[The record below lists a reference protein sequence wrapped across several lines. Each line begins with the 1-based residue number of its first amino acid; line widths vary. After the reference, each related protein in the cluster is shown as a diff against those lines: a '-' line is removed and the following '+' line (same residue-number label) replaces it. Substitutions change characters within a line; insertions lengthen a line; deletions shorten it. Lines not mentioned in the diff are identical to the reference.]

1 MRRVAAQIVE
11 FPRYVAFVF
20 RVCGVGVGMRMLAVT
35 VAALPRIVR
44 TRTLRSVDAE
54 MSRLCPPVRLRDG
67 WTRWQRVD
75 FGIFRDIMFRRVY
88 EPDAAFVPRSGDT
101 VVDLGANDGVF
112 SVLTA
117 KAIGHG
123 RVIAVEAQADECAL
137 IARHAQMNSVAAI
150 VTPVHGFVGAGGV
163 LARADSESVPALDLD
178 VLFEL
183 MQIEHVA
190 LMKIDIEGSEFALFE
205 APGAWLASV
214 DRIAM
219 EAHPPHGDV
228 ASLCLRLRRAG
239 FSVWT
244 ANSSTPAAMYVYA
257 DRRGLAPPA
266 AKDTEVAA

>member
-1 MRRVAAQIVE
+1 MRRAVGQIVE

-35 VAALPRIVR
+35 VAALPQIVR

-54 MSRLCPPVRLRDG
+54 MSRLCPPVRSRAG
-67 WTRWQRVD
+67 WTRWQRID
-75 FGIFRDIMFRRVY
+75 FGIFRDILFRQVY

-112 SVLTA
+112 AVLTA
-117 KAIGHG
+117 KTIGAG
-123 RVIAVEAQADECAL
+123 RVIAVEAQADECVL
-137 IARHAQMNSVAAI
+137 IGEHAQMNGVAAI
-150 VTPVHGFVGAGGV
+150 VTPICGFVGAGGV
-163 LARADSESVPALDLD
+163 LAAVDVGPAPALDLD
-178 VLFEL
+178 VLFASL
-183 MQIEHVA
+183 QIEHIA
-190 LMKIDIEGSEFALFE
+190 LMKIDIEGSEFALF
-205 APGAWLASV
+205 ATPGNWLASV

-244 ANSSTPAAMYVYA
+244 ANSSTSAAMYVYA
-257 DRRGLAPPA
+257 DRRGLVPPA